1 MAGFREIHQGV
12 QARITSGEI
21 LTRLQSVDGVILDV
35 DECLLPGFSQIV
47 LGHQLFRHLL
57 RDVRRRPGRAPMLL
71 RMASLGVLLYI
82 IKALPLAPERR
93 NRWLH
98 LNFNRALRG
107 MEEADLAAV
116 MPRIWARLYPRVPE
130 CLAFLAGRSRVAIV
144 SLGLD
149 ALLRYLPSA
158 VPLDG
163 GPFPFL
169 FIESNVTVWRDG
181 RLAGLREP
189 IHTGP
194 AAKAALYREA
204 AARHALATPLV
215 IGHNRD
221 ETELCRLAEAQGG
234 LAVGIGPSDHTRDH
248 FQVVLAEGD
257 WPALAGFLESFW
269 PASSTD

>member
-1 MAGFREIHQGV
+1 MEGFREVHPGV
-12 QARITSGEI
+12 RARISPGEI
-21 LTRLQSVDGVILDV
+21 HARIRGIDGVILDV

-71 RMASLGVLLYI
+71 RMAALGVLLYV
-82 IKALPLAPERR
+82 IKALPLTPERR

-107 MEEADLAAV
+107 VEEADLAAV

-181 RLAGLREP
+181 RLAGLQEP

-194 AAKAALYREA
+194 ADKAVLYREA

-234 LAVGIGPSDHTRDH
+234 LAVGIGPSDHARDH
-248 FQVVLAEGD
+248 FHVVLAEGD
-257 WPALAGFLESFW
+257 WPALAGFLRSFW
-269 PASSTD
+269 PDGKGM

>member
-1 MAGFREIHQGV
+1 MEGFREVHQGV
-12 QARITSGEI
+12 QARISPREI
-21 LTRLQSVDGVILDV
+21 HTRLRGVDGVVLDV

-47 LGHQLFRHLL
+47 LGHQLFHHLL

-71 RMASLGVLLYI
+71 RMASLGVLLYL

-107 MEEADLAAV
+107 VEEADLAAV

-169 FIESNVTVWRDG
+169 FIESNVTLWRNG
-181 RLAGLREP
+181 RLTGLQEP
-189 IHTGP
+189 IRTGP
-194 AAKAALYREA
+194 ADKAELYRA
-204 AARHALATPLV
+204 AAASHTLVKPLI

-221 ETELCRLAEAQGG
+221 ETELCRLAEALGG
-234 LAVGIGPSDHTRDH
+234 LAVGIGPSDHARDH
-248 FQVVLAEGD
+248 FHVVLAEGD
-257 WPALAGFLESFW
+257 WPALTGFFQSFW
-269 PASSTD
+269 PDGRES